1 MKHTE
6 FETLINYFE
15 GKLPAAE
22 QHEVSEHLRDCTT
35 CAAESRKLENFL
47 GYVQTRE
54 YEQVSQ
60 ATTANLLNIYKPK
73 KTSVKGES
81 FVKKLVATLAFDDWQ
96 TVLNERFILSAT
108 RQLLYNTDD
117 FDIDLRLNFIG
128 EKCQVSGQILPDCQ
142 NATAEIFSEETSKKV
157 ALNQDCEFVF
167 PPVKNGVYGLRINS
181 ADTLIEIRDISLL
194 IS

>member
-15 GKLPAAE
+15 GKLSAAE
-22 QHEVSEHLRDCTT
+22 TEKVSAHFLVCENCT
-35 CAAESRKLENFL
+35 AQSRKLENFL
-47 GYVQTRE
+47 GYVRMHE

-60 ATTANLLNIYKPK
+60 RATANLLNIYKPK
-73 KTSVKGES
+73 KQAVKSKS
-81 FVKKLVATLAFDDWQ
+81 FIKKLSAKLVFDDWK
-96 TVLNERFILSAT
+96 TVLNERFMMSDT

-117 FDIDLRLNFIG
+117 FDIDLRLNFSG

-142 NATAEIFSEETSKKV
+142 NATVEIFSAESSEKV
-157 ALNQDCEFVF
+157 SLNQDCEFIF
-167 PPVKNGVYGLRINS
+167 PPVKIGIYGLRISS
-181 ADTLIEIRDISLL
+181 ADTLIEIRNISLL